1 MSGMTYAAL
10 GILYY
15 NDYSILKEYAM
26 SIEGKKD
33 NNIEETV
40 KKSTGKNAENNK
52 EAGKPGAGKKA
63 FAIKA
68 VSILAAV
75 FFAIALIWYL
85 TIHSYYNKMNI
96 VERRTGSMGEYKSE
110 ASEWEMNDREIEKI
124 LSEDNIPDEDLP
136 DSTEDEI
143 DALELSIRANM
154 ENQAEELMENKKVFN
169 ILLIGCDAREEGGPG
184 RADSIILISINK
196 ESEQLIATSIMRD
209 IYVEIPGHGN
219 NRINAAYAYGGADLL
234 VETVEKNFK
243 IQIDRYASVDFFVFM
258 DIVDQMGG
266 VELEISDEEFLVANA
281 YINELNELLDEP
293 YGTDWLP
300 GGGPHLLNGKQALG
314 YSRIRYVGDA
324 DFERTKRQR
333 AVLEQIF
340 NKVKD
345 YNLIELNSLL
355 NIILPEV
362 TTDLTEG
369 EAITLALEMNSY
381 RKYALKQY
389 RLPYDDTW
397 RDMRI
402 KGMSVLGINFEKNIR
417 YLKRDIY
424 AGI

>member
-1 MSGMTYAAL
+1 M
-10 GILYY
+10 
-15 NDYSILKEYAM
+15 
-26 SIEGKKD
+26 
-33 NNIEETV
+33 
-40 KKSTGKNAENNK
+40 
-52 EAGKPGAGKKA
+52 
-63 FAIKA
+63 
-68 VSILAAV
+68 
-75 FFAIALIWYL
+75 
-85 TIHSYYNKMNI
+85 
-96 VERRTGSMGEYKSE
+96 
-110 ASEWEMNDREIEKI
+110 
-124 LSEDNIPDEDLP
+124 
-136 DSTEDEI
+136 
-143 DALELSIRANM
+143 
-154 ENQAEELMENKKVFN
+154 
-169 ILLIGCDAREEGGPG
+169 
-184 RADSIILISINK
+184 
-196 ESEQLIATSIMRD
+196 
-209 IYVEIPGHGN
+209 
-219 NRINAAYAYGGADLL
+219 
-234 VETVEKNFK
+234 
-243 IQIDRYASVDFFVFM
+243 
-258 DIVDQMGG
+258 
-266 VELEISDEEFLVANA
+266 
-281 YINELNELLDEP
+281 
-293 YGTDWLP
+293 
-300 GGGPHLLNGKQALG
+300 
-314 YSRIRYVGDA
+314 GDA

>member
-1 MSGMTYAAL
+1 
-10 GILYY
+10 
-15 NDYSILKEYAM
+15 M
-26 SIEGKKD
+26 SIEGK
-33 NNIEETV
+33 NT
-40 KKSTGKNAENNK
+40 KKNK
-52 EAGKPGAGKKA
+52 ESANPKASKKA
-63 FAIKA
+63 LAIKA
-68 VSILAAV
+68 ISILAVV

-85 TIHSYYNKMNI
+85 TIHNYYNKMNI
-96 VERRTGSMGEYKSE
+96 VNRRTGTMNEYQSE
-110 ASEWEMNDREIEKI
+110 TSEWEINGNEIEKI
-124 LSEDNIPDEDLP
+124 LSEDNLSDEDLP
-136 DSTEDEI
+136 DSTADEI
-143 DALELSIRANM
+143 DALELSIRTNM
-154 ENQAEELMENKKVFN
+154 ENQAEEFMGNKKVFN

-219 NRINAAYAYGGADLL
+219 DRINAAYAYGGADLL

-300 GGGPHLLNGKQALG
+300 DGGPHLLNGKQALG

-345 YNLIELNSLL
+345 YNLIQLNSLL

-369 EAITLALEMNSY
+369 EAITLALEMNAY
-381 RKYALKQY
+381 KKYALKQY

-402 KGMSVLGINFEKNIR
+402 KGMSVLGINFEKNIQ

>member
-1 MSGMTYAAL
+1 MSV
-10 GILYY
+10 
-15 NDYSILKEYAM
+15 D
-26 SIEGKKD
+26 GKKD
-33 NNIEETV
+33 DKIEKNEK
-40 KKSTGKNAENNK
+40 KKSSGK
-52 EAGKPGAGKKA
+52 GALI
-63 FAIKA
+63 IKA
-68 VSILAAV
+68 AIALGAV
-75 FFAIALIWYL
+75 FFAVVLIWYL
-85 TIHSYYNKMNI
+85 TIHNYYSKMNI
-96 VERRTGSMGEYKSE
+96 VGGRTEE
-110 ASEWEMNDREIEKI
+110 AENYGNGTIEEEWELIENENS
-124 LSEDNIPDEDLP
+124 LSEDKLPDEDLP

-143 DALELSIRANM
+143 DALEQSIRINM

-169 ILLIGCDAREEGGPG
+169 ILLIGCDAREEGGRG
-184 RADSIILISINK
+184 RSDSIILISINK

-266 VELEISDEEFLVANA
+266 VDLEISDEEFLVANA
-281 YINELNELLDEP
+281 YINELNVLLDEP

-300 GGGPHLLNGKQALG
+300 GGGSHHLNGKQALG

-333 AVLEQIF
+333 TVLEQIF

-355 NIILPEV
+355 NIILPEI

-369 EAITLALEMNSY
+369 EAITLALSMNAY
-381 RKYALKQY
+381 KKYDLKQY
-389 RLPYDDTW
+389 RLPYDGTW

-402 KGMSVLGINFEKNIR
+402 KGMSVLGIDFETNIQN
-417 YLKRDIY
+417 LKRDLY

>member
-1 MSGMTYAAL
+1 MPHWEFYIITK
-10 GILYY
+10 IP
-15 NDYSILKEYAM
+15 NEKEPAM
-26 SIEGKKD
+26 SVEGKKD
-33 NNIEETV
+33 DKIEKNEK
-40 KKSTGKNAENNK
+40 KKSSGK
-52 EAGKPGAGKKA
+52 GALI
-63 FAIKA
+63 IKA
-68 VSILAAV
+68 AIALGAV
-75 FFAIALIWYL
+75 FFAVVLIWYL
-85 TIHSYYNKMNI
+85 TIHNYYSKMNI
-96 VERRTGSMGEYKSE
+96 VGGRTEEAENYGNGSIEE
-110 ASEWEMNDREIEKI
+110 EWELIENENS
-124 LSEDNIPDEDLP
+124 LSEDKLPDEDLP

-143 DALELSIRANM
+143 DALEQSIRINM

-169 ILLIGCDAREEGGPG
+169 ILLIGCDAREEGGRG
-184 RADSIILISINK
+184 RSDSIILISINK

-266 VELEISDEEFLVANA
+266 VDLEISDEEFLVANA
-281 YINELNELLDEP
+281 YINELNVLLDEP

-300 GGGPHLLNGKQALG
+300 GGGSHHLNGKQALG

-333 AVLEQIF
+333 TVLEQIF

-355 NIILPEV
+355 NIILPEI

-369 EAITLALEMNSY
+369 EAITLALSMNAY
-381 RKYALKQY
+381 RKYDLKQY
-389 RLPYDDTW
+389 RLPYDGTW

-402 KGMSVLGINFEKNIR
+402 KGMSVLGIDFETNIQN
-417 YLKRDIY
+417 LKRDLY